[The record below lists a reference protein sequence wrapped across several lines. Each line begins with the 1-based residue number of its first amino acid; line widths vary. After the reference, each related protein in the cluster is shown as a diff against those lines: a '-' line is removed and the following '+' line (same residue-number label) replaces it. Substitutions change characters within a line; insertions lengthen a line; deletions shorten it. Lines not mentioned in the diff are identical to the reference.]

1 MKSQVNKTVLS
12 VFTTKE
18 KSDSEGSI
26 KPNRE
31 TGGYSSSIYTSPI
44 TNKISPEGCERPIE
58 DIQPKLRGRNDG
70 VEPSFPGIIRMVAGD
85 PGHEAGKTNKDSI
98 PRSDDEL
105 RCSEREKQGMGSPL
119 RGSFNRGGGPWGSE
133 ERKEH
138 INILELKAA
147 FLPIKTFLKN
157 SSSESI
163 HLQIDNTVA
172 LAHLVKM
179 GRSTAIELIALT
191 SPQN

>member
-1 MKSQVNKTVLS
+1 MKSQVNKTVVS

-58 DIQPKLRGRNDG
+58 DIQPKLRGNDG
-70 VEPSFPGIIRMVAGD
+70 VEPSFPGRIRMVAGG

-105 RCSEREKQGMGSPL
+105 RCSEREKQEMGSPL
-119 RGSFNRGGGPWGSE
+119 RGSFNRGPMGFGRE
-133 ERKEH
+133 EG
-138 INILELKAA
+138 
-147 FLPIKTFLKN
+147 
-157 SSSESI
+157 
-163 HLQIDNTVA
+163 
-172 LAHLVKM
+172 AH
-179 GRSTAIELIALT
+179 
-191 SPQN
+191 